1 MLEVIEYNLLLG
13 KIDESSLIDSIMSVY
28 QKAFKGK
35 SSKYIM
41 RRWIN
46 KQVKRRK
53 EKLFLCVD
61 LDTNKLYGYCV
72 LIPTQKQQR
81 NVTYDKYVTTHEYG
95 FISDLCSIKKGCGS
109 MLLNHIINTA
119 FPNKDLVLTIGK
131 KSLLKYYAK
140 FGFQPKTIG
149 RRILA
154 RVACH

>member
-53 EKLFLCVD
+53 EKNISLC
-61 LDTNKLYGYCV
+61 
-72 LIPTQKQQR
+72 
-81 NVTYDKYVTTHEYG
+81 
-95 FISDLCSIKKGCGS
+95 
-109 MLLNHIINTA
+109 
-119 FPNKDLVLTIGK
+119 
-131 KSLLKYYAK
+131 
-140 FGFQPKTIG
+140 
-149 RRILA
+149 
-154 RVACH
+154 